1 MSNSIFEEVSS
12 NLGDVSPEMVE
23 IIYKD
28 YVKTLSK
35 EMSKSPDREMYL
47 PKFGKIAP
55 SIIKIKKRL
64 RMFFKLRHVE
74 KTQKMINTIRSLR
87 NNKNKR
93 K

>member
-1 MSNSIFEEVSS
+1 MSNSIFDEVSN
-12 NLGDVSPEMVE
+12 NLGDVSPETVE

-28 YVKTLSK
+28 YVKMLSK

-47 PKFGKIAP
+47 PKFGKICP

-64 RMFFKLRHVE
+64 RLFFKLREVE
-74 KTQKMINTIRSLR
+74 KTKKMINTIRSLR